1 MKFKSSAG
9 IALATLSLGV
19 AALPATAAPSPQ
31 SPDAILAA
39 VKQGPYAKIGPLL
52 GNLHEEYLQATRG
65 SAAKT
70 FKTANPVLKVVN
82 GRVAIDGVAKNP
94 SALASALGALGA
106 TKVKVR
112 GALVSAQVPVRSLG
126 KLAALDSLAYARPV
140 LAQTNALTRPV
151 VSQGVA
157 SMKADG
163 VGYSGA
169 GVDVGVLSD
178 SYGCNPPAFRPG
190 APTSSAAEDASNGE
204 VPLGVNVLSDGCP
217 GGSDEGRAMA
227 QIVHD
232 VAPGATISFHTA
244 FNGEFDFAEGIIRL
258 QEAGSD
264 VIVDDV
270 IYFVEPMFSD
280 GPVAQAVDIVA
291 DRGVPYFS
299 SAGNNARSSY
309 EATYAPV
316 QVRLNAGGN
325 VNGAI
330 GNGPV
335 VRTFHSFAPGS
346 LQVLQ
351 PVVVQSDGTAG
362 VHVLSFQWDQPHLR
376 ATQYALWKSGGD
388 IGQAAGAATDLDL
401 VFYRANGTP
410 VPLCPPGV
418 SKGITCQLTGD
429 PNIGGDAVDL
439 ALIYYAGPKPA
450 QLFYVA
456 FVKSGGPDPTRVK
469 YVTFDIQ
476 GGFAP
481 LAFDTKSGTAYGHAN
496 ARGAQSIAAASW
508 YATVPYSTSG
518 LVPANDTGSP
528 KIDLSACSPACLND
542 FSSGGDIPILL
553 DRFGARL
560 GAPERRVNPSVT
572 GPDGGNST
580 FFFSDSSYDDDDGDG
595 LNSPFSPFISCC
607 DLPGDEWPNFFGTS
621 ASAPHVAGVAAL
633 LLEKTPGATPAAVR
647 SALESTARPMT
658 LRFTSDRPIVTFPVV
673 EVGPNGYD
681 YDTGFGLV
689 DAAAALEALD

>member
-1 MKFKSSAG
+1 MKFRSSAG

-19 AALPATAAPSPQ
+19 AALPAMAAPKPQ
-31 SPDAILAA
+31 SPDAILTA

-65 SAAKT
+65 AAGKT
-70 FKTANPVLKVVN
+70 FKTANPVLKVTN
-82 GRVAIDGVAKNP
+82 GRIAVDAVARNA
-94 SALASALGALGA
+94 SALAASLGTLGA
-106 TKVKVR
+106 TQVKVR
-112 GALVSAQVPVRSLG
+112 GTLVSAQVPVRSLG

-140 LAQTNALTRPV
+140 LARTNALTRPV

-157 SMKADG
+157 SLKAEG
-163 VGYSGA
+163 LGYSGT

-178 SYGCNPPAFRPG
+178 SYACNPPAFQPG

-204 VPLGVNVLSDGCP
+204 VPLGVKVLSDACP

-270 IYFVEPMFSD
+270 IYFAEPMYSD

-291 DRGVPYFS
+291 DRGVPFFS
-299 SAGNNARSSY
+299 SAGNNARNSY
-309 EATYAPV
+309 ESAYAPV
-316 QVRLNAGGN
+316 QIPLNAGGN
-325 VNGAI
+325 VNGAV

-351 PVVVQSDGTAG
+351 PVAVQSDGTAG

-388 IGQAAGAATDLDL
+388 LSTAASAATDLDL

-418 SKGITCQLTGD
+418 AKGITCQLTGD

-450 QLFYVA
+450 ELFYVA

-518 LVPANDTGSP
+518 LVPPNDTGSP
-528 KIDLSACSPACLND
+528 KIDLAACVPACLND
-542 FSSGGDIPILL
+542 FSSGGDIAILL

-560 GAPERRVNPSVT
+560 AAPERRVNPSVT

-633 LLEKTPGATPAAVR
+633 LLEKAPGATPAAVR
-647 SALESTARPMT
+647 SALETTARPMT
-658 LRFTSDRPIVTFPVV
+658 LRFTSARPIETFPVV